1 MISYLAVV
9 DGNIDAELEQLIH
22 LLDPGL
28 HEVPSHSV
36 KDIARLLSPPAM
48 QAAASEDW
56 MDCCHLTSTFRTQQ
70 KRNVA
75 SLIENLRLMA
85 YVREILGDDAELLLD
100 DRVHEAVE
108 AALPR

>member
-48 QAAASEDW
+48 QAAA
-56 MDCCHLTSTFRTQQ
+56 
-70 KRNVA
+70 
-75 SLIENLRLMA
+75 
-85 YVREILGDDAELLLD
+85 
-100 DRVHEAVE
+100 
-108 AALPR
+108 